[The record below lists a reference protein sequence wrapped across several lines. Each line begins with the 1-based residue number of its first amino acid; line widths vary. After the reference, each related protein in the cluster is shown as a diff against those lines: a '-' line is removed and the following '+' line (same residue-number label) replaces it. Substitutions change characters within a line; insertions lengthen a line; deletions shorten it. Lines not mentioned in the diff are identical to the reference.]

1 MIRTTEHRLVLICI
15 AVIFSC
21 CTLTVSASSTA
32 KADSIVSAG
41 NAYYMNHDYNMA
53 ATCYKQVVDMG
64 FVAADLYYNLGN
76 AYYKQNRM
84 AEAILYYEKALLLT
98 PGNDD
103 IRQNLAMANARIV
116 DKINDIPDLFLKRW
130 INSLGGSLL
139 PDQWAVASLALFVIA
154 LVAFLVYRFSES
166 LRTRKLGFTT
176 GIILILLS
184 TACFLFMQ
192 SRDQAIRNSHKAII
206 MAPSVNVKSSP
217 DVQSTNVF
225 VLHEGTRV
233 VLTDSVKDWKEIRI
247 GDGNKGWVL
256 GEVLG
261 GI

>member
-1 MIRTTEHRLVLICI
+1 LICV
-15 AVIFSC
+15 AVIFSVC
-21 CTLTVSASSTA
+21 SHNVSASSSA
-32 KADSIVSAG
+32 KADSILSAG

-53 ATCYKQVVDMG
+53 ATSYKQVVDMG

-98 PGNDD
+98 PGDDD
-103 IRQNLAMANARIV
+103 IRQNLAMANSRIV
-116 DKINDIPDLFLKRW
+116 DKINEIPDLFLKRW
-130 INSLGGSLL
+130 INSLAGSLL
-139 PDQWAVASLALFVIA
+139 PDHWAVASLALFVIA

-166 LRTRKLGFTT
+166 LGTRKTGFTV
-176 GIILILLS
+176 GVILILLS
-184 TACFLFMQ
+184 AACFLFMQ
-192 SRDQAIRNSHKAII
+192 SRNQSIRHSRKAII
-206 MAPSVNVKSSP
+206 MIPSVNVKSSP
-217 DVQSTNVF
+217 DAQSTNVF

-233 VLTDSVKDWKEIRI
+233 ELTDSVKDWKEIRI

-256 GEVLG
+256 TEVLG